1 MLAVLVLGTFIL
13 HTKQITMKLI
23 KFLLSLLVICLTS
36 IAQAQETITFKAE
49 DGIDITADLYLT
61 HSDTTSFIVLFHQAN
76 WSRGEYLEIAPKL
89 NAMGY
94 NCMAVDQRS
103 GGAVNGIPNKTK
115 KSAEK
120 AMKGTQYIDALADM
134 NAAIV
139 HAKSMYAKGKL
150 IIWGSSYSSALV
162 LKIAGDQ
169 PNVIDGALAFAPGEY
184 FGRFGKPRDFITS
197 SAKNITKSV
206 FITSA
211 KSEKGNWWKIYEAIS
226 SENKHYFLPETS
238 GNHGSRALWEKFND
252 SKEYWKAVKE
262 FLEVI

>member
-1 MLAVLVLGTFIL
+1 MKVNSALIFVLFI
-13 HTKQITMKLI
+13 TVSTI
-23 KFLLSLLVICLTS
+23 S
-36 IAQAQETITFKAE
+36 QAMETITFKAE
-49 DGIDITADLYLT
+49 DGVEITAELYIT
-61 HSDTTSFIVLFHQAN
+61 HPNTAPFIVLFHQAN
-76 WSRGEYLEIAPKL
+76 WSRGEYQEIAPKL

-94 NCMAVDQRS
+94 NCMAIDQRS

-115 KSAEK
+115 ISATK
-120 AMKGTQYIDALADM
+120 AMKGTQYIDALTDM

-139 HAKSMYAKGKL
+139 YAKTNFAEGKL

-169 PNVIDGALAFAPGEY
+169 PEAIDGTLAFSPGEY
-184 FGRFGKPRDFITS
+184 FGRFEKPVDFIAS
-197 SAKNITKSV
+197 SAKNITNPV

-211 KSEKGNWWKIYEAIS
+211 KNEKGSWWKIYEAID

-252 SKEYWKAVKE
+252 SKSYWKAVKE
-262 FLEVI
+262 FLALI